1 MVFLFKI
8 VQFLLIGATT
18 FFNYL
23 TFTNNQVINQKFTDS
38 EIETL
43 KNIANDVLN
52 SEKIE
57 TKETF
62 PNKDISLESVS
73 PNGKNNTE
81 TRIDVREKL
90 DNIKSLVSDFGKSFT
105 TDIVNLM
112 KYFLKSFLI

>member
-1 MVFLFKI
+1 MHHLFKKILNENLKSSPKFGRSDEGSNKLGEILRERRFLYFTKNGPIEIVFNIKHYLSAFILSMVFLFKI

-52 SEKIE
+52 
-57 TKETF
+57 
-62 PNKDISLESVS
+62 
-73 PNGKNNTE
+73 
-81 TRIDVREKL
+81 
-90 DNIKSLVSDFGKSFT
+90 
-105 TDIVNLM
+105 
-112 KYFLKSFLI
+112 